1 MTAVRR
7 NSDQPSQGATTRIEE
22 RVHSFE
28 AAWQLGRRPVIDDYL
43 PPEPGL
49 RKQILVELIHAD
61 LEYRLATG
69 EAPRIESYLERYPE
83 IAGDHTAVLGLIRA
97 EFEHRQRLV
106 GPTLEEYLAR
116 FPEYRADLVLSSGFS
131 PPRLELRGRPASRLE
146 DRSSLLPPLTPVP
159 NAPGNTSVVPWA
171 QQQPT
176 SPTRPGP
183 TRLGRFQ
190 VLERL
195 GSGAIGTVYKAF
207 DTELRRLVALKL
219 PRAGN
224 RATAEDVRLLLK
236 EARNAAR
243 LQHPGIVS
251 VYGAGQIEGTGYL
264 ATEYIAGE
272 TLAQRCERAPM
283 TMIECVALIA
293 EVAQAL
299 DYAHEQGVIHR
310 DIKPSN
316 ILLDLEGRPHLADF
330 GLAKR
335 VTAALQTN
343 LTAEFVGTPA
353 YMAPEQLFG
362 GSQRADARSDVFSLG
377 AVLFQLLTG
386 TLPWRGVNLQ
396 KTAPALIPDPPSGSA
411 KGRVPPRLIEICL
424 RALCKEP
431 AGRYASALLFA
442 DDLRRFLTSAD
453 SAKNQKR
460 TAPTVV
466 KTRSTI
472 LDAEEDD
479 EECEEDET
487 IDLRRRMLRWTLL
500 IVVGTLALIAVAL
513 ACAEL

>member
-7 NSDQPSQGATTRIEE
+7 NSDQPSNGATTRIEE

-28 AAWQLGRRPVIDDYL
+28 AAWQLGRPPVIDDYL
-43 PPEPGL
+43 PPESGL
-49 RKQILVELIHAD
+49 RKQVLVELIHAD
-61 LEYRLATG
+61 LEYRLAAG
-69 EAPRIESYLERYPE
+69 EAPRIESYLELYPE
-83 IAGDHTAVLGLIRA
+83 IAGDRNAVLGLIRA
-97 EFEHRQRLV
+97 EFEQRQRLF

-116 FPEYRADLVLSSGFS
+116 FPEYRADLVLNSGFS
-131 PPRLELRGRPASRLE
+131 QQRLELGGRLAGGL
-146 DRSSLLPPLTPVP
+146 DDCSSLLPPLTPTS
-159 NAPGNTSVVPWA
+159 NAGGNTPVVHWA

-183 TRLGRFQ
+183 ARLGKFQ
-190 VLERL
+190 VLARL

-207 DTELRRLVALKL
+207 DTELRRMVALKL

-251 VYGAGQIEGTGYL
+251 VYEAGQIDGTGYL

-283 TMIECVALIA
+283 TVIEAVALIA
-293 EVAQAL
+293 EVAHAL
-299 DYAHEQGVIHR
+299 NYAHEQGVIHR

-335 VTAALQTN
+335 VTAAL
-343 LTAEFVGTPA
+343 LTSLTDEFVGTPA

-362 GSQRADARSDVFSLG
+362 GAQRADARSDVFSLG
-377 AVLFQLLTG
+377 VVLFQLLTG
-386 TLPWRGVNLQ
+386 TLPWRGLNHQ

-453 SAKNQKR
+453 TAKDQKR
-460 TAPTVV
+460 TDPTVV

-472 LDAEEDD
+472 LDTEEDD
-479 EECEEDET
+479 DECEEDDI
-487 IDLRRRMLRWTLL
+487 IDLRQRMLRWTLL
-500 IVVGTLALIAVAL
+500 IALGTLALIAAAL
-513 ACAEL
+513 ACADL